1 MRSLGTTLRAS
12 GPAAAIAAALLAFP
26 PSRSALRAQGSGD
39 VMRISVERLPANVV
53 VLRGYANGSVLAV
66 PTREGLLLV
75 DGQSTKR
82 VSEAD
87 SALRSVTKARVKW
100 VITTHYHGDHLEGN
114 EHWHADGAEII
125 GHHNVAVQAL
135 KDTVI
140 TDFTQWHRT
149 AAAPPSLPTR
159 TIGDSA
165 TLDLGGERV
174 VLLHVPDAHT
184 DGDLLVWF
192 PQRDLLHTGD
202 IVEIG
207 AFPFIDWWAGGTLDG
222 MISAT
227 ERIIRLAGERTA
239 IVPGHGPTID
249 RRRVQQYRTMLLAAR
264 DRIGAAVREGKTVE
278 QVVLDAPLASYAEA
292 YGGDRSAQ
300 RFTRLVFY
308 GLARASV
315 SGADSARRR

>member
-1 MRSLGTTLRAS
+1 MRSRLHT
-12 GPAAAIAAALLAFP
+12 AAILATALLMAP
-26 PSRSALRAQGSGD
+26 PTPLRGQASAD
-39 VMRISVERLPANVV
+39 VMRISTERLTGGVM
-53 VLRGYANGSVLAV
+53 VLRGYANGSVLVV
-66 PTREGLLLV
+66 PTRDGLLLV

-82 VSEAD
+82 VAETD
-87 SALRSVTKARVKW
+87 SALRTASKARVRW
-100 VITTHYHGDHLEGN
+100 VITTHYHGDHVEGN
-114 EHWHADGAEII
+114 EHWHAEGAEII
-125 GHHNVAVQAL
+125 GHENIAAQAL

-159 TIGDSA
+159 TVRDSA

-207 AFPFIDWWAGGTLDG
+207 AFPFIDWWAGGSLDG
-222 MISAT
+222 MIAAT
-227 ERIIRLAGERTA
+227 DRIIRLAGEHTA

-249 RRRVQQYRTMLLAAR
+249 RRRVQQYRTMLIAAR
-264 DRIGAAVREGKTVE
+264 DRIGAAVHDGKTLE
-278 QVVLDAPLASYAEA
+278 QVLLDAPLAPYAEA
-292 YGGDRSAQ
+292 YGGERSAQ
-300 RFTRLVFY
+300 RFTRLVYY
-308 GLARASV
+308 GLARPLR
-315 SGADSARRR
+315 GGN

>member
-1 MRSLGTTLRAS
+1 MCGYSHRRVSAS
-12 GPAAAIAAALLAFP
+12 AAAVIATVVTLTTPRAVLH
-26 PSRSALRAQGSGD
+26 AQGSAD
-39 VMRISVERLPANVV
+39 VMRISVERLAAGVV
-53 VLRGYANGSVLAV
+53 VLRGYANGSVLV
-66 PTREGLLLV
+66 IPTRDGLLLV
-75 DGQSTKR
+75 DGQSSKR
-82 VSEAD
+82 VTEAD
-87 SALRSVTKARVKW
+87 SALRTLSKARVRW
-100 VITTHYHGDHLEGN
+100 VVTTHYHGDHVEGN
-114 EHWHADGAEII
+114 EHWNSAGAEII
-125 GHHNVAVQAL
+125 GHDNVAAQAL

-159 TIGDSA
+159 TVGDSA

-184 DGDLLVWF
+184 DGDLLVWL
-192 PQRDLLHTGD
+192 PRRDLLHTGD

-227 ERIIRLAGERTA
+227 ERIIRLAGERTT

-249 RRRVQQYRTMLLAAR
+249 RRRVQQYRTMLLTAR
-264 DRIGAAVREGKTVE
+264 DRIGAAVHDGKTLDE
-278 QVVLDAPLASYAEA
+278 VLADAPLAAFADA

-300 RFTRLVFY
+300 RFTRLVYY
-308 GLARASV
+308 GLTRRTEA
-315 SGADSARRR
+315 GTSAAPRH